1 MIVVHLRD
9 ERWNICDLFE
19 LPAPHQQSLLERA
32 DFVTDLT
39 YMIWHQFNSISP
51 VILND
56 LIKNEK
62 NHLLRAETGE
72 MYLEDSL
79 PDADDIRRLATILF
93 IILLDAI
100 IIILNFFKK
109 PGKIK
114 I

>member
-19 LPAPHQQSLLERA
+19 LPAPHQQSLLERT

-56 LIKNEK
+56 LIK

>member
-19 LPAPHQQSLLERA
+19 LPAPHQQSLLERT

-56 LIKNEK
+56 LIKN
-62 NHLLRAETGE
+62 HLLRAETGE

-79 PDADDIRRLATILF
+79 PDAADDIKRLATILF

-100 IIILNFFKK
+100 IIIW
-109 PGKIK
+109 I
-114 I
+114 

>member
-19 LPAPHQQSLLERA
+19 LPAPHQQSLLERT

-56 LIKNEK
+56 LIKN
-62 NHLLRAETGE
+62 HLLRAETGE

-79 PDADDIRRLATILF
+79 PDAADDIKRLATILF

-100 IIILNFFKK
+100 IIILNFF
-109 PGKIK
+109 
-114 I
+114 